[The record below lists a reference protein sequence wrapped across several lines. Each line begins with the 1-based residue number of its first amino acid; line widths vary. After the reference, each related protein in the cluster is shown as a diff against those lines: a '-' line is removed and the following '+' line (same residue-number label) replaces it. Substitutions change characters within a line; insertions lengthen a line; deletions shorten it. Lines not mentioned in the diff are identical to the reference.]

1 VRAEAI
7 SCRNVEIASAAC
19 GRLAMTVEAPLPVI
33 DIHTHCASRPTSD
46 RFGVAEA
53 MRGTP
58 AGRNMV
64 TNYRGLPA
72 VAYHEMTDFDLQ
84 QEVSARAGLTHR
96 ILSNPFPAETWTAVS
111 SAPALDIVRFVNDQI
126 AALVDRAPNL
136 WGLGTLNPLDRD
148 YIAEGERCLGPLG
161 FKGLLIT
168 TSWHGRFI
176 DGEESFP
183 FWEWA
188 EHAQVPLFIHPPR
201 VPIGHDQQMDQYKLD
216 ELVGRPFDTAMAL
229 ARMILSGLFDRF
241 PRLKIVVAHM
251 GGGLLPVM
259 GRLDFGWRLG
269 CDGMPERAVIRCAR
283 RPTEYLKLLHVDT
296 MGFWAPHVRE
306 AIEVFGADRV
316 MLGTD
321 YGPVPIDPREHVE
334 IVTGLAISA
343 ADKEKIL
350 WRNAAGFFGL
360 GDLE

>member
-1 VRAEAI
+1 MPI
-7 SCRNVEIASAAC
+7 
-19 GRLAMTVEAPLPVI
+19 I
-33 DIHTHCASRPTSD
+33 DIHTHCSPPRPPGD
-46 RFGVAEA
+46 RFGVVEA
-53 MRGTP
+53 LRGTP
-58 AGRNMV
+58 VGKNTV

-84 QEVSARAGLTHR
+84 QEVSARAGVTHR

-111 SAPALDIVRFVNDQI
+111 SASPLDIVRFVNDQI
-126 AALVDRAPNL
+126 AALVARAPNL

-148 YIAEGERCLGPLG
+148 HIAEGERCMTSLG

-176 DGEESFP
+176 DTEGSFP

-188 EHAQVPLFIHPPR
+188 QDRQVPLFIHPPR
-201 VPIGHDQQMDQYKLD
+201 VPIGHDRQMGQYKLD

-241 PRLKIVVAHM
+241 PRLKIAVAHM

-269 CDGMPERAVIRCAR
+269 CDGMPSGTEIRCKR
-283 RPTEYLKLLHVDT
+283 RPSEYLKLLHVDT

-306 AIEVFGADRV
+306 AVDVFGADRV

-321 YGPVPIDPREHVE
+321 YGPVPIDPREHIE
-334 IVTGLAISA
+334 IVTGLDATDD
-343 ADKEKIL
+343 DKQRML
-350 WRNAAGFFGL
+350 WRNAARFF
-360 GDLE
+360 DLDVD

>member
-1 VRAEAI
+1 MPI
-7 SCRNVEIASAAC
+7 
-19 GRLAMTVEAPLPVI
+19 I
-33 DIHTHCASRPTSD
+33 DIHTHCAPRPTDD
-46 RFGVAEA
+46 RFGVATA
-53 MRGTP
+53 LRGAP

-72 VAYHEMTDFDLQ
+72 VGYYEMTDFDLQ
-84 QEVSARAGLTHR
+84 QEALARAGITGRL
-96 ILSNPFPAETWTAVS
+96 ISNSFAAETWTAIS
-111 SAPALDIVRFVNDQI
+111 SAPSLDVVRFLNDQL
-126 AALVDRAPNL
+126 AALAARVPGN
-136 WGLGTLNPLDRD
+136 WGLGTINPLDRTHL
-148 YIAEGERCLGPLG
+148 AEGERCLDALG
-161 FKGLLIT
+161 HKGLLIN

-176 DGEESFP
+176 DGGDAFA

-188 EHAQVPLFIHPPR
+188 ESRQVPLFLHPPR
-201 VPIGHDQQMDQYKLD
+201 VPIGHDRQMDQYKLD
-216 ELVGRPFDTAMAL
+216 EVVGRPFDTAMAL

-269 CDGMPERAVIRCAR
+269 CDGMPDDAQIRCAR
-283 RPTEYLKLLHVDT
+283 RPSEYLELLHVDT

-306 AIEVFGADRV
+306 AVEVFGADHV

-334 IVTGLAISA
+334 IIGALAIPE
-343 ADKEKIL
+343 ADKERIL
-350 WRNAAGFFGL
+350 WRNAARFF
-360 GDLE
+360 DLEPT

>member
-1 VRAEAI
+1 
-7 SCRNVEIASAAC
+7 
-19 GRLAMTVEAPLPVI
+19 LPII
-33 DIHTHCASRPTSD
+33 DIHTHCAPRPTDD

-53 MRGTP
+53 LRGTS

-72 VAYHEMTDFDLQ
+72 VGYYEMTDFDLQ
-84 QEVSARAGLTHR
+84 QETLARAGITGRL
-96 ILSNPFPAETWTAVS
+96 ISNSFGAETWTAIS
-111 SAPALDIVRFVNDQI
+111 HASALDIVKFVNDQI
-126 AALVDRAPNL
+126 ATLVARAPGN
-136 WGLGTLNPLDRD
+136 WGLGTLNPLDRTH
-148 YIAEGERCLGPLG
+148 IAEGERCLGELG
-161 FKGLLIT
+161 HKGLLIS

-176 DGEESFP
+176 DDEDAFP

-188 EHAQVPLFIHPPR
+188 QARQVPLFIHPPR

-269 CDGMPERAVIRCAR
+269 CDGMPERAVIRCEHL
-283 RPTEYLKLLHVDT
+283 PSHYLKHLRVDT

-316 MLGTD
+316 MFGTD

-334 IVTGLAISA
+334 IVTGLAIPE

-350 WRNAAGFFGL
+350 WRNAAAFFGL
-360 GDLE
+360 DTPT

>member
-1 VRAEAI
+1 
-7 SCRNVEIASAAC
+7 
-19 GRLAMTVEAPLPVI
+19 LPII
-33 DIHTHCASRPTSD
+33 DIHTHCAPRPSDD
-46 RFGVAEA
+46 RFGVAAA

-58 AGRNMV
+58 VGRNMV
-64 TNYRGLPA
+64 TNYRDLPA
-72 VAYHEMTDFDLQ
+72 VAYREMTDFDLQ
-84 QEVSARAGLTHR
+84 QEVSARAGVTHR

-111 SAPALDIVRFVNDQI
+111 PAPGLDIVRFVNDQI

-136 WGLGTLNPLDRD
+136 WGLGTLNPLDPSH
-148 YIAEGERCLGPLG
+148 IPEGERCLDALG

-176 DGEESFP
+176 DGEDSFA

-188 EHAQVPLFIHPPR
+188 QDGQVPLFIHPPR
-201 VPIGHDQQMDQYKLD
+201 VPIGHDRQMGQYKLD

-241 PRLKIVVAHM
+241 PRLKITVAHM

-259 GRLDFGWRLG
+259 GRLEFGWRLG
-269 CDGMPERAVIRCAR
+269 CDGMPEDAQIRCAG
-283 RPTEYLKLLHVDT
+283 RPSEYLKLLHVDT

-306 AIEVFGADRV
+306 AVEVFGVDRV

-321 YGPVPIDPREHVE
+321 YGPVPIDPREHIE
-334 IVTGLAISA
+334 IVTGIA
-343 ADKEKIL
+343 ATDDDKHKML
-350 WRNAAGFFGL
+350 WRNAARFFNL
-360 GDLE
+360 DVAAS